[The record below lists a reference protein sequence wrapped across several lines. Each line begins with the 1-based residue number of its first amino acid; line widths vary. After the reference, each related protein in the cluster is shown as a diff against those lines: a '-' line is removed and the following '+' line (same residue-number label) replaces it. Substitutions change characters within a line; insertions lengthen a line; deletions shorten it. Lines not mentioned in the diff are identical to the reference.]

1 VNVEQFNREQSMKEI
16 ITDSLRYWESRR
28 VAFNGALALVV
39 AGSFIYHPESGAG
52 LTWQA
57 VAGLVMAGV
66 AANVLY
72 SAVYAAD
79 LLVQM
84 SEFQQSWRRHRWL
97 LWVAG
102 TTLAAALFLLHE

>member
-1 VNVEQFNREQSMKEI
+1 MKEI

-39 AGSFIYHPESGAG
+39 AGSFIYHPEPGAG

-97 LWVAG
+97 LLVAG

>member
-1 VNVEQFNREQSMKEI
+1 MKEI

-39 AGSFIYHPESGAG
+39 AASFFYHHEPLAG
-52 LTWQA
+52 LTWEA
-57 VAGLVMAGV
+57 VAGLLLAAVT
-66 AANVLY
+66 ANVLY

-84 SEFQQSWRRHRWL
+84 SEFQQPWRRHRWL
-97 LWVAG
+97 LLVAG

>member
-1 VNVEQFNREQSMKEI
+1 MKEI

-39 AGSFIYHPESGAG
+39 AGSFIYHPEPGAG

-97 LWVAG
+97 LLVAG
-102 TTLAAALFLLHE
+102 TTLAAALFLLRE

>member
-1 VNVEQFNREQSMKEI
+1 
-16 ITDSLRYWESRR
+16 
-28 VAFNGALALVV
+28 
-39 AGSFIYHPESGAG
+39 
-52 LTWQA
+52 
-57 VAGLVMAGV
+57 MAGV